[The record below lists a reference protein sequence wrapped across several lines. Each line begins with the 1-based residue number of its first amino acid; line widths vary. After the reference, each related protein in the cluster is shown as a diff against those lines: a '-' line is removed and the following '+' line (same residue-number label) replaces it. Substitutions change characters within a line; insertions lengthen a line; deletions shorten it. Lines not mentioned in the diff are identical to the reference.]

1 MRFIGITICALITVL
16 SMSFSFFK
24 SKPRDYADIA
34 REIRGN
40 VGKKLSKK
48 HRMNLI
54 GVGGGMMGSVYMIG
68 LSFQVR
74 HPLEREEARYLVVD
88 CTEELLAAVN
98 GNEAIRPYLR
108 DFPFTTKN
116 VRIVIFSVQPNG
128 KDVCDPA
135 ICVASVSESDE
146 ICYRTQEPNSPTYK
160 NRCYEPYAEARAQI
174 LGESL

>member
-1 MRFIGITICALITVL
+1 MRFTGITVCALIAVL

-74 HPLEREEARYLVVD
+74 HPLEQNEVRYLIVD
-88 CTEELLAAVN
+88 CAEELINAVN
-98 GNEAIRPYLR
+98 ANEEIRPYLR
-108 DFPFTTKN
+108 DYTFTTKN
-116 VRIVIFSVQPNG
+116 VQIFIFQVLL
-128 KDVCDPA
+128 KVEMCM
-135 ICVASVSESDE
+135 
-146 ICYRTQEPNSPTYK
+146 TPT
-160 NRCYEPYAEARAQI
+160 
-174 LGESL
+174 

>member
-1 MRFIGITICALITVL
+1 MNKYTIFALIAVL
-16 SMSFSFFK
+16 TISFNFFK

-48 HRMNLI
+48 HQMNLI

-74 HPLEREEARYLVVD
+74 YPLEREEARYLVVN
-88 CTEELLAAVN
+88 CAEELLRAVN
-98 GNEAIRPYLR
+98 SNEEIRPYLR

-116 VRIVIFSVQPNG
+116 VQVIIFSVKADG
-128 KDVCDPA
+128 RDVYDPA

-160 NRCYEPYAEARAQI
+160 NEYNEPYAEAKAKVF
-174 LGESL
+174 GESRE